1 MIQNIKKRLMEQY
14 IMRSTNKEEY
24 WMGVPVSA
32 MRDGL
37 LERLE
42 KLEPEAVKE
51 WQRLLQQN
59 APHTSR

>member
-1 MIQNIKKRLMEQY
+1 
-14 IMRSTNKEEY
+14 
-24 WMGVPVSA
+24 MGVPVSA

-59 APHTSR
+59 APNTSR